1 MKRYFIEL
9 SYDGAAY
16 HGWQVQP
23 GDISVQQCV
32 EEALAKVLRQPTPIV
47 GAGRTDAGVNAR
59 RMFAHV
65 DLPEE
70 VVEKDKARFLRS
82 LNSLTARDIAIHD
95 IVEVAPDAHARFDAR
110 RRTYRYF
117 VHHGVNPFFR
127 HYSLNIAPLDYS
139 AMNEAAALLL
149 EVDDF
154 TSFAKLH
161 TDTHTNICHVD
172 TARWVK
178 VGAPAPAAAGIAF
191 GDRVITAG
199 VPVGDGMIA
208 SGAIGGGVI
217 SPGVTIGDGIIA
229 SGMGELGRQYYFEIS
244 ADRFLRNM
252 VRAVVGTLVEVGRGK
267 MSIDDFRRVIAQ
279 KNRCE
284 AGTSMPGNA
293 LFLWNV
299 EY

>member
-1 MKRYFIEL
+1 MKRYFITL

-23 GDISVQQCV
+23 GAVTVQQCI
-32 EEALAKVLRQPTPIV
+32 EEALGKVLRLPTPIV

-59 RMFAHV
+59 VMVAHA
-65 DLPEE
+65 DMPEAI
-70 VVEKDKARFLRS
+70 VEKDKAKFLRS
-82 LNSLTARDIAIHD
+82 LNSLTPRDIAIHD
-95 IVEVAPDAHARFDAR
+95 VVEVAPDAHARFDAR

-117 VHHGVNPFFR
+117 VHHGCDPFLR
-127 HYSLNIAPLDYS
+127 HYSLNLAPLDYS

-149 EVDDF
+149 DVVDF

-161 TDTHTNICHVD
+161 ADTRTNICHVD

-178 VGAPAPAAAGIAF
+178 ADAPQPAAAGMLCS
-191 GDRVITAG
+191 
-199 VPVGDGMIA
+199 DGA
-208 SGAIGGGVI
+208 
-217 SPGVTIGDGIIA
+217 IA
-229 SGMGELGRQYYFEIS
+229 SGMGVPGCQYYFEIS

-267 MSIDDFRRVIAQ
+267 MSLDQFRNVIDRRD
-279 KNRCE
+279 RCE

>member
-1 MKRYFIEL
+1 MKRYFIKL

-23 GDISVQQCV
+23 GDITVQQCI

-59 RMFAHV
+59 LMIAHA

-70 VVEKDKARFLRS
+70 VIEKDKARFIRS

-95 IVEVAPDAHARFDAR
+95 VVEVAPDAHARFDAR

-117 VHHGVNPFFR
+117 VHHGANPFLR
-127 HYSLNIAPLDYS
+127 RYSHNIAPLDYT
-139 AMNEAAALLL
+139 AMNEAATLLL
-149 EVDDF
+149 DVEDF

-172 TARWVK
+172 TARWIQ
-178 VGAPAPAAAGIAF
+178 VGVPSPAAAGMVAE
-191 GDRVITAG
+191 DG
-199 VPVGDGMIA
+199 VIA
-208 SGAIGGGVI
+208 SGIGEIGG
-217 SPGVTIGDGIIA
+217 
-229 SGMGELGRQYYFEIS
+229 QYYFEIS

-267 MSIDDFRRVIAQ
+267 MSIDRFRQVIAQ
-279 KNRCE
+279 KDRCE

>member
-1 MKRYFIEL
+1 MKRYFIKL
-9 SYDGAAY
+9 SYDGASY

-23 GDISVQQCV
+23 GDVTVQQCI
-32 EEALAKVLRQPTPIV
+32 EEALGKVLRQPIPIV

-59 RMFAHV
+59 LMVAHA
-65 DLPEE
+65 DMPEE
-70 VVEKDKARFLRS
+70 IVERDKARFIRS

-95 IVEVAPDAHARFDAR
+95 IVEVMPEAHARFDAT

-117 VHHGVNPFFR
+117 VHHGCDPFMR
-127 HYSLNIAPLDYS
+127 HYSLNIAPLDYD

-149 EVDDF
+149 DVDDF

-161 TDTHTNICHVD
+161 TDNKTNICHVD
-172 TARWVK
+172 TARWVRCDS
-178 VGAPAPAAAGIAF
+178 PAEAAGGMA
-191 GDRVITAG
+191 VI
-199 VPVGDGMIA
+199 D
-208 SGAIGGGVI
+208 GVI
-217 SPGVTIGDGIIA
+217 ATGTGVADA
-229 SGMGELGRQYYFEIS
+229 QYYFEIS

-267 MSIDDFRRVIAQ
+267 MTIDRFREVIALR
-279 KNRCE
+279 NRCD

-299 EY
+299 EYPADIYRK

>member
-1 MKRYFIEL
+1 MKRYFIKL

-23 GDISVQQCV
+23 GAVTVQQCL
-32 EEALAKVLRQPTPIV
+32 EEALGKLLRRPTPVV

-59 RMFAHV
+59 QMVAHV
-65 DLPEE
+65 DMPEE
-70 VVEKDKARFLRS
+70 IVEGDKAKFLRS

-95 IVEVAPDAHARFDAR
+95 VVAVAPGAHARFDAC

-117 VHHGVNPFFR
+117 VHHGCDPFLR
-127 HYSLNIAPLDYS
+127 HYSLNIAPVDYT

-149 EVDDF
+149 DVDDF

-161 TDTHTNICHVD
+161 ADTRTNICHVD
-172 TARWVK
+172 TARWMK
-178 VGAPAPAAAGIAF
+178 SGGQDSAAAGMAV
-191 GDRVITAG
+191 DDG
-199 VPVGDGMIA
+199 VIA
-208 SGAIGGGVI
+208 SGHGE
-217 SPGVTIGDGIIA
+217 PGC
-229 SGMGELGRQYYFEIS
+229 RYYFEIS

-267 MSIDDFRRVIAQ
+267 MTVEQFRDVIARR
-279 KNRCE
+279 NRCD

-299 EY
+299 EYPADIFPSIQST

>member
-9 SYDGAAY
+9 SYDGVAY

-23 GDISVQQCV
+23 GDITVQQCI
-32 EEALAKVLRQPTPIV
+32 EEALAKVLRQHISIV

-59 RMFAHV
+59 KMIAHA

-70 VVEKDKARFLRS
+70 IVEKDKVRFIRS

-117 VHHGVNPFFR
+117 VHHGANPFLR
-127 HYSLNIAPLDYS
+127 HYSLNIAPLDYT

-149 EVDDF
+149 DVEDF

-161 TDTHTNICHVD
+161 TDTHTNICRVD

-178 VGAPAPAAAGIAF
+178 SVATVPAVAGI
-191 GDRVITAG
+191 VE
-199 VPVGDGMIA
+199 GDGVIA
-208 SGAIGGGVI
+208 SGIGVVG
-217 SPGVTIGDGIIA
+217 S
-229 SGMGELGRQYYFEIS
+229 QYYFEIS

-267 MSIDDFRRVIAQ
+267 MSIDKFRQVIAQ
-279 KNRCE
+279 KDRCE

-293 LFLWNV
+293 LFLWDV

>member
-1 MKRYFIEL
+1 MKRYFIKL

-23 GDISVQQCV
+23 GAVTVQQCI
-32 EEALAKVLRQPTPIV
+32 EEALAKVLRRPTPIV

-59 RMFAHV
+59 LMVAHA
-65 DLPEE
+65 DMPEDI
-70 VVEKDKARFLRS
+70 VERDKARFIRS
-82 LNSLTARDIAIHD
+82 LNSLTARDIAVHD

-117 VHHGVNPFFR
+117 VHHGCDPFLR
-127 HYSLNIAPLDYS
+127 HYSLNIAPLDYT
-139 AMNEAAALLL
+139 AMNEAAGLLL
-149 EVDDF
+149 DVDDF

-161 TDTHTNICHVD
+161 ADTRTNICRVD

-178 VGAPAPAAAGIAF
+178 AGAQGTAAGDMSA
-191 GDRVITAG
+191 
-199 VPVGDGMIA
+199 GDGVIA
-208 SGAIGGGVI
+208 SGIGETG
-217 SPGVTIGDGIIA
+217 A
-229 SGMGELGRQYYFEIS
+229 QYYFEIS

-267 MSIDDFRRVIAQ
+267 MTIPQFKEVITRR
-279 KNRCE
+279 NRCE

>member
-1 MKRYFIEL
+1 MKRYFIKL

-23 GDISVQQCV
+23 GAVTVQQCI
-32 EEALAKVLRQPTPIV
+32 EEALGKVLRRSTPIV

-59 RMFAHV
+59 LMVAHA
-65 DLPEE
+65 DMPEE
-70 VVEKDKARFLRS
+70 VIEKDKARFIRS

-95 IVEVAPDAHARFDAR
+95 VVEVAPDAHARFDAR

-117 VHHGVNPFFR
+117 VHHGCDPFLR
-127 HYSLNIAPLDYS
+127 HYSLNISPLDYT

-149 EVDDF
+149 DVEDF

-161 TDTHTNICHVD
+161 ADTRTNICRVD
-172 TARWVK
+172 TARWMK
-178 VGAPAPAAAGIAF
+178 VPSSRPAAAGM
-191 GDRVITAG
+191 TAC
-199 VPVGDGMIA
+199 
-208 SGAIGGGVI
+208 
-217 SPGVTIGDGIIA
+217 DGIPA
-229 SGMGELGRQYYFEIS
+229 SGMGEPGCQYYFEIS

-252 VRAVVGTLVEVGRGK
+252 VRAVVGTLVEVGRRK
-267 MSIDDFRRVIAQ
+267 MTLPQFRDVIARRD
-279 KNRCE
+279 RCE
-284 AGTSMPGNA
+284 AGTSMPPNA

>member
-1 MKRYFIEL
+1 MKRYFIKL

-23 GDISVQQCV
+23 GAVTVQQCI
-32 EEALAKVLRQPTPIV
+32 EEALTKVLRRPTSVV

-59 RMFAHV
+59 LMVAHA
-65 DLPEE
+65 DMPEDIIE
-70 VVEKDKARFLRS
+70 RDKARFIRS
-82 LNSLTARDIAIHD
+82 INSLTARDIAIHD
-95 IVEVAPDAHARFDAR
+95 VIEVAPDAHARFDAR

-117 VHHGVNPFFR
+117 VHHGCDPFLR
-127 HYSLNIAPLDYS
+127 HYSLNIAPLDYT

-149 EVDDF
+149 DVDDF

-161 TDTHTNICHVD
+161 ADTRTNICRVD
-172 TARWVK
+172 TARWVR
-178 VGAPAPAAAGIAF
+178 VGVTNPAAAGMVA
-191 GDRVITAG
+191 GDGIMSDKG
-199 VPVGDGMIA
+199 IIVGDGVIA
-208 SGAIGGGVI
+208 SGTGVP
-217 SPGVTIGDGIIA
+217 SC
-229 SGMGELGRQYYFEIS
+229 QYYFEIS

-267 MSIDDFRRVIAQ
+267 MTISQFRDVIARRD
-279 KNRCE
+279 RCE